1 MKLPPISIAPAYKPP
16 FKGVLVLFSLAGVV
30 MLLSGYAVL
39 CAVGVL

>member
-1 MKLPPISIAPAYKPP
+1 MITPVPYKPP

-39 CAVGVL
+39 CAVGVLP